1 VHALRA
7 LAAAL
12 VLAIPANGA
21 GAARQEPVVHVNT
34 QLGTLAG
41 VRMGD
46 TAGAVER
53 RLGPTT
59 YATGFLPRS
68 AKRFT
73 GPRSIHAVDGIQ
85 PAVAQYRDHAFLIG
99 SVGTYALTTV
109 APGAV
114 TQRGVRIGGR
124 LDSVRTAH
132 PKAHCGRYPGGEAAV
147 YRWCSARIGPNK
159 VFFGGNPIES
169 MTIVRVGPPARRRTS
184 RVVEVTRGAYRG
196 VPLGS
201 TERQVTLRL
210 GPAPAWSDALPL
222 EPLVDAVRKASPTVP
237 RAETLEVLRYPDVA
251 YLLSAGRVYAIVVG
265 GNAAGPLPRGV
276 AIGAKLDV
284 ARRSFGGL
292 KCGRRARA
300 GGGQPFRYCTGRVA
314 PRRYLWLG
322 DDPIASVV
330 VATVPLR

>member
-12 VLAIPANGA
+12 VVVIPASGA
-21 GAARQEPVVHVNT
+21 GAARQERVVRVNT
-34 QLGTLAG
+34 QLGTLEG

-53 RLGPTT
+53 RLGPAT
-59 YATGFLPRS
+59 YAAGFRPRS

-73 GPRSIHAVDGIQ
+73 GPPSIRSLDGIQ

-99 SVGTYALTTV
+99 SVGAYALTTV
-109 APGAV
+109 ASGAV
-114 TQRGVRIGGR
+114 TQRGIRIGGR
-124 LDSVRTAH
+124 IDSVKAAH
-132 PKAHCGRYPGGEAAV
+132 PKAKCGKYPGGEAGA
-147 YRWCSARIGPNK
+147 YRWCSTRVGPNK
-159 VFFGGNPIES
+159 VFFGGDPIES
-169 MTIVRVGPPARRRTS
+169 ITIVRVGAAPRRPTS
-184 RVVEVTRGAYRG
+184 RVVEAVRGAYRG

-201 TERQVTLRL
+201 TKRQASLRL
-210 GPAPAWSDALPL
+210 GPAPAWSEALL
-222 EPLVDAVRKASPTVP
+222 IEPLVHAVRDASPTVP
-237 RAETLEVLRYPDVA
+237 RAQTLDVLRYPDAA

-265 GNAAGPLPRGV
+265 GNAAGPLPRGA

-284 ARRSFGGL
+284 ARRPFRGL
-292 KCGRRARA
+292 RCGQQARA

-322 DDPIASVV
+322 DDPIASIV
-330 VATVPLR
+330 VANVSLR

>member
-1 VHALRA
+1 MHALRA

-12 VLAIPANGA
+12 VVAIPASGA
-21 GAARQEPVVHVNT
+21 AARQEPVVQVNT

-53 RLGPTT
+53 RLGQAT
-59 YATGFLPRS
+59 YAVGFRPRS

-73 GPRSIHAVDGIQ
+73 GPPSIHASDGIQ
-85 PAVAQYRDHAFLIG
+85 PAVAQYRDHAFLVG

-132 PKAHCGRYPGGEAAV
+132 PKARCGRYAGGEAGE

-159 VFFGGNPIES
+159 VFFGGDPIES
-169 MTIVRVGPPARRRTS
+169 ITIVRVGQPARRRTS
-184 RVVEVTRGAYRG
+184 RVVEVTRGAFRG

-201 TERQVTLRL
+201 TKREATTRL
-210 GPAPAWSDALPL
+210 GPAPAWTDALPI
-222 EPLVDAVRKASPTVP
+222 EPLVRRRPQRLTDRPARPDAR
-237 RAETLEVLRYPDVA
+237 RAA
-251 YLLSAGRVYAIVVG
+251 
-265 GNAAGPLPRGV
+265 LPRRGV
-276 AIGAKLDV
+276 SALGRPCLRVRRRRQRRRPVAKRRRHRRE
-284 ARRSFGGL
+284 AR
-292 KCGRRARA
+292 CRAA
-300 GGGQPFRYCTGRVA
+300 AV
-314 PRRYLWLG
+314 
-322 DDPIASVV
+322 S
-330 VATVPLR
+330 